1 MGAWKNALK
10 SHRKIHRERSQPK
23 SRRHF
28 GLLQKHK
35 DYVLRAKN
43 YHRKQ
48 DLLKVLHEKAQNRN
62 PDEFYFRMISQKS
75 VDGRHLVD
83 TDEKLSRDELKL
95 VRSQDLNYI
104 NFKLAGEKKKI
115 ERLRAE
121 VQLISRVD

>member
-1 MGAWKNALK
+1 MFFMYILLM
-10 SHRKIHRERSQPK
+10 IIT
-23 SRRHF
+23 RR
-28 GLLQKHK
+28 
-35 DYVLRAKN
+35 
-43 YHRKQ
+43 
-48 DLLKVLHEKAQNRN
+48 
-62 PDEFYFRMISQKS
+62 